1 MVAKDLE
8 LLKEKL
14 IQHRREIF
22 YRLQNLD
29 DGWQELS
36 QHDIEMEEEAQKAE
50 LTETFNQ
57 LDLQEQH
64 EIEEI
69 DQALSRMDA
78 STYGICGGCRKEIPP
93 ERLQALPA
101 TLYCVKCSARHS
113 GG

>member
-1 MVAKDLE
+1 MAVKHLE
-8 LLKEKL
+8 QFREKL
-14 IQHRREIF
+14 VRQRREIF

-50 LTETFNQ
+50 LTEIYNQ

-69 DQALSRMDA
+69 DLALSRIDA
-78 STYGICGGCRKEIPP
+78 ETYGVCEGCRKKIPS
-93 ERLQALPA
+93 ERLHALPA
-101 TLYCVKCSARHS
+101 ARYCVKCSAGQS
-113 GG
+113 GE